1 MPLERAQKSELR
13 DKVSLANKSN
23 VDEVAALVAQARAGL
38 AEDDKDYERLTGW
51 LNDLEVVKGGKI
63 VGRFGDTA

>member
-13 DKVSLANKSN
+13 DKGSLANKSN
-23 VDEVAALVAQARAGL
+23 VDEVAAMVMEARSTL
-38 AEDDKDYERLTGW
+38 AEDDKDYERLSGW
-51 LNDLEVVKGGKI
+51 LSDLEVIKGGKV

>member
-23 VDEVAALVAQARAGL
+23 VDEVAAMVMEARSTL
-38 AEDDKDYERLTGW
+38 AEDDKDHERLSGW
-51 LNDLEVVKGGKI
+51 LSDLEVIKGGKV